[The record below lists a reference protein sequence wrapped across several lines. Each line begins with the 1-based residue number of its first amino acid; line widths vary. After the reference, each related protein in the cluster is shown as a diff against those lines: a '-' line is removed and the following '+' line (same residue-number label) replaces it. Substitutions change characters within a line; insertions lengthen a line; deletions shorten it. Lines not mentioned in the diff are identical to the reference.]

1 MENTLEI
8 LNKYFMLLNL
18 KAFCEHYELNY
29 EFTRQVLQGRRPLTE
44 KFKNILIDD
53 LRSYHESQQEIFNSM
68 V

>member
-8 LNKYFMLLNL
+8 LNKYFLLINL
-18 KAFCEHYELNY
+18 KAFCERYELNY

-44 KFKNILIDD
+44 KFKHTLSDH
-53 LRSYHESQQEIFNSM
+53 LKLYHDSQQEIFNLI